1 MRTIFDIPY
10 LTADIPGTG
19 GVLKEQLE
27 DFVVEERPLYEP
39 VGDGEHTF
47 ILIEKQGISTF
58 DATRV
63 IAEACGVTPRDVS
76 YAGLKDVKSVS
87 RQYLSVPHGDEAAL
101 RNIRT
106 DELRVLDVKRH
117 TNKLRTGHLKGN
129 YFRIRARGVPSDAI
143 SRAREILSILET
155 RGVPNFYG
163 PQRFGSHGR
172 NALFG
177 RALLA
182 GRYHRAIQ
190 ALFAPCSAEA
200 GTGVNEARTFAWQG
214 DYNRSLKLFPHS
226 FLPERHVAIALRDAG
241 ASVRGEALSKGAY
254 RRILRRV
261 PKRYLE
267 FYVSALQA
275 YLFNQVLKRRYREL
289 DSVMKGDLAYIH
301 GKGAVFLV
309 EDAAAEAARA
319 KSLEIS
325 PSGPIFG
332 YKVPIAK
339 EEPGEIEWG
348 TLRKSHLK
356 LGQFHLKLGLKN
368 KGVRRPLRVPLSEVS
383 FEAEDNGFT
392 VSFFL
397 PKGAFAT
404 TALREIMKPD
414 GWQALV

>member
-19 GVLKEQLE
+19 GVLKEDLE
-27 DFVVEERPLYEP
+27 DFLVEERPLYEP
-39 VGDGEHTF
+39 AGEGEHAF
-47 ILIEKQGISTF
+47 VYIEKRGVSTF
-58 DATRV
+58 DAARML
-63 IAEACGVTPRDVS
+63 AEVCNVTPRQVS

-87 RQYLSVPHGDEAAL
+87 RQYLCVPRGDEAAL
-101 RNIRT
+101 RSVQS
-106 DELRVLDVKRH
+106 DELRVLDVARH
-117 TNKLRTGHLKGN
+117 TNKLRTGHLRGN
-129 YFRIRARGVPSDAI
+129 YFRIRVRGVETDAVP
-143 SRAREILSILET
+143 RAREVLGILEA

-172 NALFG
+172 NMLVG
-177 RALLA
+177 RALVA

-190 ALFAPCSAEA
+190 ALFAPCGAEE
-200 GTGVNEARTFAWQG
+200 GTGVYEGRTFAWHG
-214 DYNRSLKLFPHS
+214 NYNRSLRLFPQS
-226 FLPERHVAIALRDAG
+226 FVPERHVAIALRDEG
-241 ASVRGEALSKGAY
+241 ARVRGERLSKGTY

-275 YLFNQVLKRRYREL
+275 YLFNEVLKQRYREL
-289 DSVMKGDLAYIH
+289 DSVMEGDYAYIH

-309 EDAAAEAARA
+309 EDAAAEDARA

-332 YKVPIAK
+332 YKVPVAK
-339 EEPGEIEWG
+339 GAPGEIEWDV
-348 TLRKSHLK
+348 LRKAHLK
-356 LGQFHLKLGLKN
+356 LGQFHLKVGLKN

-383 FEAEDNGFT
+383 FEAHDDGFT
-392 VSFFL
+392 VGFFL

-414 GWQALV
+414 GWKTLV